1 VWYSITVGLK
11 QTWFNVTDYRS
22 RYKYVNQKHL
32 NAQFNHSMRLVYL
45 PTAKEQAMILRC
57 SGVYEIPGRYNM
69 VQGPK
74 MLLVSKM
81 KISFV

>member
-1 VWYSITVGLK
+1 M
-11 QTWFNVTDYRS
+11 
-22 RYKYVNQKHL
+22 
-32 NAQFNHSMRLVYL
+32 NAQFNHSMRSVY
-45 PTAKEQAMILRC
+45 AKEQAMILRC

-69 VQGPK
+69 AQGPK